1 MGKRPAEIEREIAQ
15 QREDISRHVSEMRQR
30 GSDDVQ
36 EFSSRLG
43 DTLNSSAVRQTVEE
57 RPMLTVA
64 GALALGVA
72 LGMASE
78 SVSLRGIASTA
89 KEGARQT
96 TSAGSGLMGA
106 LSGIAADELRSL
118 LEGWLSERRSAAER
132 TDRRTP
138 DSAIRDEAV
147 IEEQEAVGGLV

>member
-1 MGKRPAEIEREIAQ
+1 MGTRPAEIEREIAQ
-15 QREDISRHVSEMRQR
+15 QREDISRRVSEMRQR

-36 EFSSRLG
+36 DFSSRLG
-43 DTLNSSAVRQTVEE
+43 DTLNSSVVKQTVEE

-78 SVSLRGIASTA
+78 SVSLRGIANRA

-96 TSAGSGLMGA
+96 TSAGGGLMGA
-106 LSGIAADELRSL
+106 VSGFAADELKSL
-118 LEGWLSERRSAAER
+118 LEGWLSERRPSNDRPER
-132 TDRRTP
+132 RDTGP
-138 DSAIRDEAV
+138 AIRDQTV